1 MHTYGYTYYIKFI
14 YILYKYILYNTY
26 YITVYMKNK
35 NVQENYNS
43 L

>member
-1 MHTYGYTYYIKFI
+1 MHTYGLLYKL
-14 YILYKYILYNTY
+14 LYKYILYNTY